1 MSDLYTDRLAY
12 RVPEVCRMLGIS
24 KSMFYKLTQAGKI
37 STLKLGSM
45 TLVKR
50 TELERLIDGKENE
63 WDAPTRP
70 PT

>member
-24 KSMFYKLTQAGKI
+24 KDMFYKLTQAGKI

-50 TELERLIDGKENE
+50 TELDRLMGASESNE
-63 WDAPTRP
+63 
-70 PT
+70 

>member
-50 TELERLIDGKENE
+50 TELDRLMGASESNE
-63 WDAPTRP
+63 
-70 PT
+70 

>member
-1 MSDLYTDRLAY
+1 
-12 RVPEVCRMLGIS
+12 MLGIS

-50 TELERLIDGKENE
+50 TELERLVGETRDGGE
-63 WDAPTRP
+63 P
-70 PT
+70 